1 MQNNL
6 YQFFINIIL
15 HMKIL
20 KVFIYSIAKIKS
32 VDKIDIDPIDIRP
45 FPVFLTSATLGLRN
59 KIIIF

>member
-1 MQNNL
+1 
-6 YQFFINIIL
+6 
-15 HMKIL
+15 MKIL